1 MASKIPVILLSAI
14 LSGAL
19 VGGGVYFYSKTDID
33 ELTRAKESLQ
43 QELNQLK
50 KSEPPPV
57 VKPVSHV
64 AVQGEEVLV
73 AFKNGDY
80 SKLSS
85 YVHPDK
91 GVRFSPY
98 SHVDPTHDKTFT
110 ASQIKG
116 MAGNTTVYEWGSY
129 DGSGEPIKLNFA
141 DYVKKF
147 VYDKDFLT
155 AKQVSFNYPIGK
167 GNTLNNAAEKYPDA
181 TIIEYHF
188 PGTAQYDG
196 MDWRSLKLAFEK
208 KDGVWYL
215 VGVIHDQWTT

>member
-1 MASKIPVILLSAI
+1 MASKVPAILISVL

-19 VGGGVYFYSKTDID
+19 VGGGVYVYSKTEID
-33 ELTRAKESLQ
+33 QLTRTKDSLQ

-50 KSEPPPV
+50 KGTPPPV
-57 VKPVSHV
+57 VKPINHV
-64 AVQGEEVLV
+64 AVRGEEVLA

-80 SKLSS
+80 SKLST
-85 YVHPDK
+85 YIHPDK
-91 GVRFSPY
+91 GVLFSPY
-98 SHVDPTHDKTFT
+98 SHVDPTKDKSFT
-110 ASQIKG
+110 PSQIKG
-116 MAGNTTVYEWGSY
+116 ISGNTRVYEWGSY
-129 DGSGEPIKLNFA
+129 DGSGEPIKLNYA

-155 AKQVSFNYPIGK
+155 VKQVSFNHPIVK
-167 GNTLNNAAEKYPDA
+167 GNTINNAAEKYPDA

-196 MDWRSLKLAFEK
+196 MDWSSLRLVFEN

-215 VGVIHDQWTT
+215 VGVIHDQWTI